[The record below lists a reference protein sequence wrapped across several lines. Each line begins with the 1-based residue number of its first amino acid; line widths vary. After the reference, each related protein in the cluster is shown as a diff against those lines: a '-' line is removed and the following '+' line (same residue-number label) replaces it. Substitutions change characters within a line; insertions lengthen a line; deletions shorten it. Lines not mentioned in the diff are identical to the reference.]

1 MSKKYK
7 VRCKGMDD
15 LGRGKV
21 IFNNKPFAVPYFL
34 EREKGEIEL
43 VFRAEHTGARLVS
56 LIETSPLRVEP
67 PCPVYEKCGGCQ
79 LMHMSYE
86 GQIAWKQKKIEA
98 LFPEEAK
105 AGKISP
111 IISMEEPWH
120 YRHKV
125 YASFSKKKGG
135 AVEAGIYEENSHR
148 VISAD
153 NCRIQNETANEIV
166 KEIVRLVKKTNTPVF
181 NEDRRTGV
189 FRHVYIRVGKETGQ
203 IMVVLVTGQPEFREK
218 AVFVRELT
226 KKFPQI
232 TTIVHNINPG
242 HDSMVLGKKETVLYG
257 NGTIEDKLCG
267 LTFEIS
273 SKSFYQVNPV
283 QTEKL
288 YETAVSFAELT
299 KEQTVLDAYCGIGTI
314 SLVAAKTAG
323 QVIGV
328 EVNKAAIEDA
338 KTNAKKNNCNNVVFT
353 AADAGEYMMHLAKD
367 EKAAKPDVVFMDPPR
382 SGSDKKF
389 MDALCAMAPE
399 TVVYISCNPET
410 QKRDTD
416 YMKKKGYTVEKMQA
430 VDCFCH
436 THHVENVALLR
447 KLRKETE

>member
-181 NEDRRTGV
+181 NEDRLTGV
-189 FRHVYIRVGKETGQ
+189 FRHV
-203 IMVVLVTGQPEFREK
+203 
-218 AVFVRELT
+218 
-226 KKFPQI
+226 
-232 TTIVHNINPG
+232 
-242 HDSMVLGKKETVLYG
+242 
-257 NGTIEDKLCG
+257 
-267 LTFEIS
+267 
-273 SKSFYQVNPV
+273 
-283 QTEKL
+283 
-288 YETAVSFAELT
+288 
-299 KEQTVLDAYCGIGTI
+299 
-314 SLVAAKTAG
+314 
-323 QVIGV
+323 
-328 EVNKAAIEDA
+328 
-338 KTNAKKNNCNNVVFT
+338 
-353 AADAGEYMMHLAKD
+353 
-367 EKAAKPDVVFMDPPR
+367 
-382 SGSDKKF
+382 
-389 MDALCAMAPE
+389 
-399 TVVYISCNPET
+399 
-410 QKRDTD
+410 
-416 YMKKKGYTVEKMQA
+416 
-430 VDCFCH
+430 
-436 THHVENVALLR
+436 
-447 KLRKETE
+447 